1 MCGLRHRTL
10 AGRRG
15 RRRPGPALK
24 LVCAWRGKVRMAC
37 EEVGADERLQSQ
49 RMWRSV
55 EYLFSIATCK
65 RTSTLSPDSD

>member
-1 MCGLRHRTL
+1 VCGLRHRTL

-49 RMWRSV
+49 RMWRSGGV
-55 EYLFSIATCK
+55 FVFHCNVQKDKHTKPRL
-65 RTSTLSPDSD
+65 